1 MSSFLRRLL
10 ALERE
15 QPSQGVA
22 IPLRQVREQ
31 QEQHPDSNL
40 GATPDADDVIGED
53 DDAPLLPSDET
64 DPERLKL
71 DLEKDLAGVE
81 SAYDRKFLTLLILCP
96 CSIPTFDFD
105 GHTCLRAN

>member
-1 MSSFLRRLL
+1 MSSFLKRLL

-15 QPSQGVA
+15 HSGQGVVA

-31 QEQHPDSNL
+31 QQEQHPDNTL
-40 GATPDADDVIGED
+40 GATPDADDVTGED
-53 DDAPLLPSDET
+53 DDAPLLPSDDA

-81 SAYDRKFLTLLILCP
+81 SAYDRKFWLLLMLRP
-96 CSIPTFDFD
+96 CSIPIQKAD
-105 GHTCLRAN
+105 